1 MPFEEMVRI
10 HVGLLSV
17 MVVKVRVGRRSKTKA
32 CRRCATPAAESVA
45 QCILRA
51 RALAGKDRR
60 QARVSPAET
69 KEMH

>member
-1 MPFEEMVRI
+1 MVRI
-10 HVGLLSV
+10 HVGFLSV
-17 MVVKVRVGRRSKTKA
+17 IVVNVGDGRRAKTKA
-32 CRRCATPAAESVA
+32 CRHGATHAAEPVA

-60 QARVSPAET
+60 QTLVSPAET